1 MFHLLKRCFI
11 IEYEGAWTCQSALD
25 WPLVRRDERY
35 RPFAIERVPRK
46 GLVWK
51 NGVACDHCGNADQDK
66 ITKLEGKVR
75 RPHLYQCNASRYRE
89 QFTVTVGTGCQGFGA
104 NSCPQSSRKSISWC
118 Q

>member
-1 MFHLLKRCFI
+1 MFH

-51 NGVACDHCGNADQDK
+51 NGVACHHCGNADQGK
-66 ITKLEGKVR
+66 ITKLEGKVAVR
-75 RPHLYQCNASRYRE
+75 NCISATRHAIAS
-89 QFTVTVGTGCQGFGA
+89 
-104 NSCPQSSRKSISWC
+104 SSP
-118 Q
+118 